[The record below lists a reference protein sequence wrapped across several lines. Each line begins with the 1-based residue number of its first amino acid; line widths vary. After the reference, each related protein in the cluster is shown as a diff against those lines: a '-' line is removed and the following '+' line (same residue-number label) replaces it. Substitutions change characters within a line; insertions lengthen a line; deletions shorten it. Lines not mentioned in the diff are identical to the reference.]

1 LSEVQVLSEEIPP
14 TRLVCNIYIDVR
26 SSVVYCCKG
35 MLNLISI
42 QPQVSEQYAIL
53 KVHTYLGCISNKCL
67 CKVLCLKWNTF

>member
-1 LSEVQVLSEEIPP
+1 VQVLSEEIPP

-26 SSVVYCCKG
+26 SSVVYCCEG

-53 KVHTYLGCISNKCL
+53 RVHTFLTALGMSAYASFYAFL
-67 CKVLCLKWNTF
+67 H